1 MKTML
6 LYIIL
11 LGKVKGYLKN
21 NWVHLRITY
30 LVFTE
35 SVLKYTC
42 TLKMWK
48 KWKKK
53 KWEKVGKK
61 WCIKKLYIKD
71 KKQKVRNWS
80 WCETHFF
87 FLHFKINL

>member
-30 LVFTE
+30 LVFIE

-42 TLKMWK
+42 TLKNVK
-48 KWKKK
+48 KMKKKSEK
-53 KWEKVGKK
+53 KWEKNDVLKS
-61 WCIKKLYIKD
+61 YI
-71 KKQKVRNWS
+71 
-80 WCETHFF
+80 
-87 FLHFKINL
+87 